1 LARRIRKVDS
11 LAELG
16 TIEDEIDDILKSQGA
31 KAADGDESAV
41 DAVTL
46 NVAAHR
52 LEGLIH
58 DRRKMLGNGPTVV
71 SSVAAKAT

>member
-1 LARRIRKVDS
+1 LV
-11 LAELG
+11 ELG
-16 TIEDEIDDILKSQGA
+16 TIEDEIDDILKGQGA
-31 KAADGDESAV
+31 KAAAGDEAAV

-58 DRRKMLGNGPTVV
+58 DRRKMLAGGGAIV
-71 SSVAAKAT
+71 SSS